1 VGVSVDV
8 NEGEGEG
15 VDDGMGVAVDR
26 SGWMD
31 EFRSLQFTVKNECRI
46 INPSKGFF

>member
-1 VGVSVDV
+1 MLENLIMNKTELVMGDRVGVSVDV

-26 SGWMD
+26 SG
-31 EFRSLQFTVKNECRI
+31 
-46 INPSKGFF
+46 